1 MLNKFAA
8 VLLIAL
14 LIAAPVFC
22 AHSSSAGV
30 QTAMQTSKLTTAF
43 AYRQQGTKVTS
54 RKQATAMVKAKYSGK
69 VLSVNAIELNGRK
82 GYQAK
87 LLSGDGTVYYVF
99 VDAKTGKM
107 RRR

>member
-1 MLNKFAA
+1 MNKFAV

-14 LIAAPVFC
+14 LISAPAFS

-30 QTAMQTSKLTTAF
+30 QAAMQTSKFTTAF
-43 AYRQQGTKVTS
+43 AYRQQGAKVTS
-54 RKQATAMVKAKYSGK
+54 RKQAIAMVKAQFSGK
-69 VLSVNAIELNGRK
+69 MLSVNAIELNGRK